1 MAKSKEI
8 TQQKVLVRAQMKVV
22 LRQMMGFN
30 PASESYALLNEE
42 YEALRTEHTSL
53 TSQWMEAKRD
63 EKEPV
68 LV

>member
-1 MAKSKEI
+1 MAKTQEI

-30 PASESYALLNEE
+30 PKSEEYALLNDE

-63 EKEPV
+63 ERQPV
-68 LV
+68 IA